1 MLIDSAT
8 IIVRSGKGGDG
19 AVSFRREKY
28 IPKGGPDGGD
38 GGDGGSVILEASPN
52 VDTLMDF
59 SGRHHWFAENGEP
72 GGRKQK
78 IGKDGEDLI
87 INLPPGTLVY
97 DADTDELIADLDHLG
112 KKIVIA
118 PGGKGGLGNERF
130 KKATNQTPR
139 ESTPGEPAIERHLR
153 LELKIIADIGL
164 IGLPN
169 AGKSTLLSRV
179 SKATPKI
186 ADYPFTTLEPNL
198 GIAELSSE
206 RRIVFADIPGLI
218 EHAHEGHGLGTRFL
232 RHVERTRLLVHLID
246 IDPADGSD
254 PAENYRVIR
263 GELAAYSQTLADK
276 PELVVLSKMDLAGGE
291 QDREAAVELFGKALG
306 RPVLTISSASGIGL
320 TELLEA
326 CWERLASEG
335 RTEPGWHDS
344 AEASE

>member
-8 IIVRSGKGGDG
+8 IFVRSGKGGDG

-38 GGDGGSVILEASPN
+38 GGYGGSVVAVASEN
-52 VDTLMDF
+52 VDTLLDF
-59 SGRHHWFAENGEP
+59 TGRHHWYAPNGEP
-72 GGRKQK
+72 GGPKQCF
-78 IGKDGEDLI
+78 GKAGEDLVLR
-87 INLPPGTLVY
+87 LPKGTLIY
-97 DADTDELIADLDHLG
+97 DADTDELLADLDELG
-112 KKIVIA
+112 KRVVIA
-118 PGGKGGLGNERF
+118 PGGRGGLGNERF
-130 KKATNQTPR
+130 KGPQNQTPR
-139 ESTPGEPAIERHLR
+139 ESTPGEPGIELTLR
-153 LELKIIADIGL
+153 LDLKLIADVGL

-198 GIAELSSE
+198 GIAELPDH

-218 EHAHEGHGLGTRFL
+218 EHAHKGQGLGTRFL

-246 IDPADGSD
+246 IDPSDGSD

-263 GELAAYSQTLADK
+263 NELKAYSDTLADK

-291 QDREAAVELFGKALG
+291 EDRDTAVELFGPALD
-306 RPVLTISSASGIGL
+306 RPVLTISSATGAGL
-320 TELLEA
+320 NELLEA
-326 CWERLASEG
+326 CWKVLAES
-335 RTEPGWHDS
+335 RKPDPGWS
-344 AEASE
+344 SKQTQE

>member
-8 IIVRSGKGGDG
+8 IYVRSGKGGDG

-38 GGDGGSVILEASPN
+38 GGDGGSVILEADPN
-52 VDTLMDF
+52 VDTLLDF
-59 SGRHHWFAENGEP
+59 AGRHHWKAPDGQP
-72 GGRKQK
+72 GG
-78 IGKDGEDLI
+78 GKDCSGKKGDDLI
-87 INLPPGTLVY
+87 VHLPPGTLIY
-97 DADTDELIADLDHLG
+97 DADTGELIVDLDHEG
-112 KKIVIA
+112 MRFTVA
-118 PGGKGGLGNERF
+118 PGGKGGLGNSRF
-130 KKATNQTPR
+130 KSATDQTPR
-139 ESTPGEPAIERHLR
+139 KHTPGEPAVERQLR

-169 AGKSTLLSRV
+169 AGKSTLLSRI

-198 GIAELSSE
+198 GIAQLSPD

-218 EHAHEGHGLGTRFL
+218 EHAHKGQGLGTRFL

-254 PAENYRVIR
+254 PVENYRIIR
-263 GELAAYSQTLADK
+263 NELKAYSQVLADK

-291 QDREAAVELFGKALG
+291 ADREAAVELYGPLLDQH
-306 RPVLTISSASGIGL
+306 VLTISSATGAGL
-320 TELLEA
+320 EELLEA
-326 CWERLASEG
+326 CWQKLGKS
-335 RTEPGWHDS
+335 PQ
-344 AEASE
+344 AESTWGS

>member
-8 IIVRSGKGGDG
+8 IFVRSGKGGDG

-52 VDTLMDF
+52 VDTLLDF
-59 SGRHHWFAENGEP
+59 AGRHHWYAPNGGP
-72 GGRKQK
+72 GGAKQCS
-78 IGKDGEDLI
+78 GKAGDDLVLR
-87 INLPPGTLVY
+87 LPPGTLAY
-97 DADTDELIADLDHLG
+97 DADTGELLADLDELG
-112 KKIVIA
+112 KRVVIA
-118 PGGKGGLGNERF
+118 PGGKGGLGNDRF
-130 KKATNQTPR
+130 KSAQNQAPR
-139 ESTPGEPAIERHLR
+139 KCTPGGPAVERHLK
-153 LELKIIADIGL
+153 LDLKLIADVGL

-169 AGKSTLLSRV
+169 AGKSTLLSRI

-198 GIAELSSE
+198 GIAELSNH

-218 EHAHEGHGLGTRFL
+218 EHAHKGQGLGTRFL

-263 GELAAYSQTLADK
+263 RELGEYASTLADK

-291 QDREAAVELFGKALG
+291 ADRGAAVELFGQALG
-306 RPVLTISSASGIGL
+306 RPVLTISSATGVGL
-320 TELLEA
+320 SELLEA
-326 CWERLASEG
+326 CWAVLAESREPD
-335 RTEPGWHDS
+335 PGWS
-344 AEASE
+344 SGQTK